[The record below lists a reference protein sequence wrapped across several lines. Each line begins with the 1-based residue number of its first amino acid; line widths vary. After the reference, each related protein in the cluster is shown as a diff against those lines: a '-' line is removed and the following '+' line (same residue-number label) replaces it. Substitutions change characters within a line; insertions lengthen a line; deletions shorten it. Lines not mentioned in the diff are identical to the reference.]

1 MKKIHLPVHLY
12 ALAAMLFWGL
22 SFIWSSVLL
31 TYYQPVTIIF
41 IRLILST
48 AFLFTILW
56 FSGMKR
62 MVARRDYG
70 LLILS
75 AFFNPFLYFLCENY
89 GLKLSSPTI
98 AAVIIATIPLFSPL
112 IAFFAVKE
120 RLTLLNLGGIVISFF
135 GVIVMLVTPDLS
147 LSGDVNGVLFL
158 FGAVV
163 SALFFSVLL
172 KKLTNKYSALMLV
185 AWQNL
190 IGIFLFFPIF
200 LIYEAKTAISVPI
213 NNQIISSF
221 LLLSILASSAAFV
234 LFAHTVKLIGVSKAN
249 IYSNLIPVFT
259 AFFSYF
265 LIGES
270 FNIQK
275 TVGIFLV
282 IGGVFLSER
291 TRRIS

>member
-1 MKKIHLPVHLY
+1 
-12 ALAAMLFWGL
+12 MLFWGL

-31 TYYQPVTIIF
+31 RYYQPVTIIF
-41 IRLILST
+41 VRLILST

-56 FSGMKR
+56 FSGMRR

-89 GLKLSSPTI
+89 GLKLSSPTV

-120 RLTLLNLGGIVISFF
+120 RLTLLNLAGIVISFF
-135 GVIVMLVTPDLS
+135 GVVVMLITRDLS
-147 LSGDVNGVLFL
+147 LNSDVNGVLFL

-200 LIYEAKTAISVPI
+200 LIYEAKTAISIPI
-213 NNQIISSF
+213 NSQIISSF

-270 FNIQK
+270 FTIQK
-275 TVGIFLV
+275 TLGILLV

-291 TRRIS
+291 TRTNR

>member
-1 MKKIHLPVHLY
+1 
-12 ALAAMLFWGL
+12 
-22 SFIWSSVLL
+22 
-31 TYYQPVTIIF
+31 
-41 IRLILST
+41 
-48 AFLFTILW
+48 
-56 FSGMKR
+56 
-62 MVARRDYG
+62 
-70 LLILS
+70 
-75 AFFNPFLYFLCENY
+75 
-89 GLKLSSPTI
+89 
-98 AAVIIATIPLFSPL
+98 
-112 IAFFAVKE
+112 
-120 RLTLLNLGGIVISFF
+120 
-135 GVIVMLVTPDLS
+135 
-147 LSGDVNGVLFL
+147 
-158 FGAVV
+158 
-163 SALFFSVLL
+163 
-172 KKLTNKYSALMLV
+172 MLV

-200 LIYEAKTAISVPI
+200 LIYEAKTAISIPI
-213 NNQIISSF
+213 NSQIISSF

>member
-200 LIYEAKTAISVPI
+200 LIYEAKTAISIPI

-275 TVGIFLV
+275 TIGIVLV

>member
-1 MKKIHLPVHLY
+1 
-12 ALAAMLFWGL
+12 MLFWGL

-120 RLTLLNLGGIVISFF
+120 RLTLLNMGGIVISFF
-135 GVIVMLVTPDLS
+135 GVVVMLVTPDLS

-275 TVGIFLV
+275 TFGIFLV

>member
-1 MKKIHLPVHLY
+1 
-12 ALAAMLFWGL
+12 MLFWGL

-200 LIYEAKTAISVPI
+200 LIYEAKTAISIPI

-275 TVGIFLV
+275 TIGIVLV